1 MKQIKILGKEF
12 YILSAEELDKLERS
26 MQKASV
32 DAMLCK
38 DNLKQME
45 RYMKMYSE
53 SAMNNLTK
61 TDSAIQNAWQIMTSY
76 DS

>member
-1 MKQIKILGKEF
+1 MKQIKIGKKEF
-12 YILSAEELDKLERS
+12 YILSAEELNKLERS

-32 DAMLCK
+32 DALLCK

-53 SAMNNLTK
+53 SAMDNLTK
-61 TDSAIQNAWQIMTSY
+61 TDSAIQDAWQIMTS
-76 DS
+76 D

>member
-1 MKQIKILGKEF
+1 MKQIKIGKKEF
-12 YILSAEELDKLERS
+12 YILSAEELNKLERS

-53 SAMNNLTK
+53 SAMDNLTK
-61 TDSAIQNAWQIMTSY
+61 TDSAIQNAWQIMTSC

>member
-1 MKQIKILGKEF
+1 MKQIKIGKKEF

-53 SAMNNLTK
+53 SAMDNLTK
-61 TDSAIQNAWQIMTSY
+61 TDSAIQNAWQIMTS
-76 DS
+76 D